1 MGMGSLC
8 WGDENIRELVA
19 MEVRLCECTKCH
31 RVVHFKGGL
40 LCCVNDSV
48 IRRSHRSP
56 FSPAWFILYVSSQR
70 LLHQARPQ
78 KILVYST
85 QSSGCPP
92 CAGDGS
98 VWSLPCGA
106 SSWWRMRGQTL
117 QGAGCVTGCSGG
129 HEPSGGR
136 QRGWGWPLQSSGE
149 VGPGGGEGEEPAKQR
164 AQGELVHRISK
175 RCWKRQLPLDLS
187 YCENRTALETEIH
200 LLSLC

>member
-1 MGMGSLC
+1 M
-8 WGDENIRELVA
+8 A
-19 MEVRLCECTKCH
+19 VRLCECTECQ
-31 RVVHFKGGL
+31 RVVHVKGGL

-98 VWSLPCGA
+98 VWSPLCGA
-106 SSWWRMRGQTL
+106 SSWWRTRGQTL
-117 QGAGCVTGCSGG
+117 QGAGCVTGCSGAIS
-129 HEPSGGR
+129 PVAGGR
-136 QRGWGWPLQSSGE
+136 GAGGGHSRAVVRW
-149 VGPGGGEGEEPAKQR
+149 GPGVGGRASKAKSP
-164 AQGELVHRISK
+164 GGISTRNK
-175 RCWKRQLPLDLS
+175 QKMLEKAAALGPVLLRKPHCPG
-187 YCENRTALETEIH
+187 NRNSFALT
-200 LLSLC
+200 LLSLTFLLVRARK